1 MNSTTRNAATLS
13 GISNLVLLDL
23 QNSLVGRRL
32 CETGV
37 GVLEETGTASWQSPG
52 AVDRSEWVNQIRTTS
67 TITGPYQLQE
77 DGHANYWGSWRC
89 ATACGSP
96 ATAARSAAA
105 RACAWPTGSTH
116 RASRSWAC
124 SSWG

>member
-1 MNSTTRNAATLS
+1 
-13 GISNLVLLDL
+13 VLDL

-37 GVLEETGTASWQSPG
+37 GVLEETGTASWQSAG

-77 DGHANYWGSWRC
+77 DGHANYWGQLAMRDC
-89 ATACGSP
+89 LRLAYNRGAVRGGSRVR
-96 ATAARSAAA
+96 AANGLNAQGE
-105 RACAWPTGSTH
+105 PVMGLQ
-116 RASRSWAC
+116 
-124 SSWG
+124 